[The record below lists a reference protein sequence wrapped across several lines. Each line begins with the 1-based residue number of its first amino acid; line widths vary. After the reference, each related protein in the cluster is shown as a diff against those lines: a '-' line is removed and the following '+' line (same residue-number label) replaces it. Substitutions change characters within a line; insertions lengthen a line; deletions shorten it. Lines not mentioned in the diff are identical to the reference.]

1 MSREQSKNGRPE
13 TRAVSFDDTQGRRRS
28 VTGGGNT
35 PVSLPSRNELTPQ
48 DNRGRNSDPDVAR
61 LSRSSS
67 HPKEDVASSRKGSVI
82 SGGNTPLAPVPKD
95 DLSPEEVMNSDPD
108 LPRQSRNNGRVT
120 GERIAPPQ
128 PRNVN
133 PPRFEPRHS
142 SLSQRSPLVNSSFLD
157 EHLMISNSRL
167 DSTLLRMFSQE
178 QYPRGGALATPSMA
192 GAYQSDDISMAPVM
206 WRVHPMDPIH
216 KETLEREMSYI
227 ADNVYPMDILGDLC
241 RSNVLTNTDYKQLN
255 RIEGQGDRAVTRLM
269 VKTLQRRGQNA
280 YPAFLQVLQSRGYL
294 SICERLLESE
304 RSLKF
309 GMRSERPLTDWESLS
324 RTTPSSFQTL
334 PTFRKR
340 QSPLTSDYNN
350 YPLHSSLP
358 LSLFSAGYNSSLS
371 HPIPLTIPLSPPDY
385 PLVTNQGMNFSGRLS
400 PLIQEPAKLN
410 HIERQLDTLKDELK
424 YLHEDMHD
432 LKSALRQGNRDRLT
446 DDIKRP
452 ERPSDSTPPDQSVK
466 EQHPNPPQ
474 RTVSPKQ
481 EHIINTPAPGDHEQP
496 GPEEMT
502 VMLSPEQLKAYKVI
516 EAQQLNRH
524 LRDLQEEVKA
534 LHDDVTALSTS
545 RSIKD
550 GRKTR
555 SDWSMVGEELEEAPS
570 EILTSRTGQI
580 PATSEVH
587 DTSTDRPTD
596 RHASMVPFSS
606 APRRTTHRDC
616 DPLPNPWSVQANT
629 QKRGKSQPWTE
640 PEVKRAKTKNAT
652 SRVTHESHDPLP
664 RESKSSLLGS
674 LTFDDNDLVTS
685 GSPRSRHAPK
695 ESSTGE
701 INETNSS
708 VDKVPQQKL
717 NTTFKQKHI
726 HGQPD
731 TWDDIQFKPHTKT
744 KPVNKHGTNKKTG
757 SEPLNSSTSIA
768 TSKVE
773 QLQNPRK
780 SKWDNSLLLDKTASA
795 SLDNTNNNLKTK
807 STNKGVKAMH
817 EKENKADKDVQ
828 KNETLST
835 KHQNIVADKTSSD
848 VLTAGDYNTTRETNK
863 KAEAGK
869 IPEQSHKV
877 SLIKKKVNDE
887 NSGYYGQDLSHA
899 QEKLSAQDK
908 NKQPRRTL
916 VATNLNETH
925 FPLETSKEES
935 YAPLGYITS
944 DLQQKMKTLKDDIAA
959 LRAQK
964 HDTPR
969 SQTDSSRDQ
978 ENQAHKLEKQLGEL
992 YGQLRTLR
1000 GDVSQLKSEKQKKV
1014 SITEPL
1020 ESPRKPVT
1028 TKQNPDPA
1036 TQGRP
1041 ATRQSN
1047 PVNKQ
1052 NVPENSRKSSPIYL
1066 SPQEDPPTTP
1076 EPNSEGDRIEVT
1088 SSGIRI
1094 TTPYEILGPPAE
1106 GGTRAKRITSP
1117 LTVLPDHSLPWPEAT
1132 RVRVSS

>member
-1 MSREQSKNGRPE
+1 MSREQVKNGRPE

-35 PVSLPSRNELTPQ
+35 PVSLSLRNELTPQ
-48 DNRGRNSDPDVAR
+48 DNRGPNSDPDVSR
-61 LSRSSS
+61 LSRSNS
-67 HPKEDVASSRKGSVI
+67 HSKEDVAPSRKGSVI

-95 DLSPEEVMNSDPD
+95 DLSPEEIMNSDPD
-108 LPRQSRNNGRVT
+108 FPRQPRNNGRVT
-120 GERIAPPQ
+120 GERNAPHQ

-142 SLSQRSPLVNSSFLD
+142 SLSQRSPFINSSFLD

-178 QYPRGGALATPSMA
+178 QYSRGGALATPSVA

-241 RSNVLTNTDYKQLN
+241 RNNVLTNTDYKQLN

-294 SICERLLESE
+294 NICEKLLESE

-324 RTTPSSFQTL
+324 RTTPSSLQTL

-452 ERPSDSTPPDQSVK
+452 EHPSDSTPQDQSVK
-466 EQHPNPPQ
+466 EQHPNPLQ
-474 RTVSPKQ
+474 QTVSQQ
-481 EHIINTPAPGDHEQP
+481 EHTINTPAPGDHEEP
-496 GPEEMT
+496 RPEEMT

-555 SDWSMVGEELEEAPS
+555 SDWSMVGEELEAPS

-580 PATSEVH
+580 PATSVVH
-587 DTSTDRPTD
+587 DISTDRPTD
-596 RHASMVPFSS
+596 RHASIVPFSS

-640 PEVKRAKTKNAT
+640 PDVKRAKTKNTT

-674 LTFDDNDLVTS
+674 LTLDDNDLVTF
-685 GSPRSRHAPK
+685 GSPRSHHAPK
-695 ESSTGE
+695 E
-701 INETNSS
+701 
-708 VDKVPQQKL
+708 
-717 NTTFKQKHI
+717 TTFKQKHI
-726 HGQPD
+726 HGQSD

-757 SEPLNSSTSIA
+757 SEPLNNSTRNA

-773 QLQNPRK
+773 QLQNQRK
-780 SKWDNSLLLDKTASA
+780 SKWGNSLLLEKTASA
-795 SLDNTNNNLKTK
+795 SLDNSNNNLKTN

-817 EKENKADKDVQ
+817 DKEENKADKDVHN
-828 KNETLST
+828 NEST
-835 KHQNIVADKTSSD
+835 KHHNIVADKTSSD

-863 KAEAGK
+863 KTEAGK
-869 IPEQSHKV
+869 IPEQSQKV

-887 NSGYYGQDLSHA
+887 NSGYYGQDPSHA
-899 QEKLSAQDK
+899 QEKLSAQDT
-908 NKQPRRTL
+908 NKQPRQIL

-935 YAPLGYITS
+935 YAPLGYLTS
-944 DLQQKMKTLKDDIAA
+944 DLQQKIKTLKDDIAA

-1014 SITEPL
+1014 SIAEPL
-1020 ESPRKPVT
+1020 ESPRKPVNS
-1028 TKQNPDPA
+1028 KQNPDPA

-1052 NVPENSRKSSPIYL
+1052 NVPENRRKSSPIYL
-1066 SPQEDPPTTP
+1066 SPQENPPTTP

-1106 GGTRAKRITSP
+1106 GGTRARRITSP

-1132 RVRVSS
+1132 R